1 MQLLILFRLI
11 YTYVLYL
18 CMSMLMHFC
27 IVSMIVH
34 FDFTQWTWNLWLL
47 FYSILYIIQQLSL
60 SLPLSIPFILTLLYI
75 YLIDIESLIAPAL
88 EKIHLCFIVFK
99 PYLCIH
105 ATHTHSHTL
114 PNNLNTLTDT
124 HTHIKKNT
132 KKKNLVSLL
141 AK

>member
-18 CMSMLMHFC
+18 CMSMLMHFF

-34 FDFTQWTWNLWLL
+34 FDFTQWIWNLWLL
-47 FYSILYIIQQLSL
+47 FYSILYIIQQLSP
-60 SLPLSIPFILTLLYI
+60 PLSHSLYIPFILTHTILYI

-105 ATHTHSHTL
+105 ATNKHTRIHTHTPKQL
-114 PNNLNTLTDT
+114 K
-124 HTHIKKNT
+124 HTHK
-132 KKKNLVSLL
+132 
-141 AK
+141 

>member
-1 MQLLILFRLI
+1 MYCIYVWVCLCISLLYLWLCILILHNEHGI
-11 YTYVLYL
+11 YDCYFIV
-18 CMSMLMHFC
+18 FC
-27 IVSMIVH
+27 I
-34 FDFTQWTWNLWLL
+34 
-47 FYSILYIIQQLSL
+47 LYNSSL

-114 PNNLNTLTDT
+114 PNNLNT
-124 HTHIKKNT
+124 HTY
-132 KKKNLVSLL
+132 KKKHEEELSKFISKINISFNI
-141 AK
+141 